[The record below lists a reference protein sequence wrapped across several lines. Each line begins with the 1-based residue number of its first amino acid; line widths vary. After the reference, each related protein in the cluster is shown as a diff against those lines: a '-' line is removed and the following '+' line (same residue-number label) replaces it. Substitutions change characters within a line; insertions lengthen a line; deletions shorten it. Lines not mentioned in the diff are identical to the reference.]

1 MRISDWSSDVC
12 SSDLDKRQFVRSISE
27 IAKQSKSSVIAE
39 GIETEAELQAI
50 RSLGIQYGQGYL
62 LARPTMPPVSVLPP
76 ETLRLFDKGTN
87 PKRPPMNEAYRSV
100 ATVRKILRAVPA
112 VADSTATNDVYDIF
126 QRQAE
131 LHVLAE
137 IGRAH
142 V

>member
-1 MRISDWSSDVC
+1 MIRRPPRSTRTDTLFPYTTLFRSLWSELRPEYVKVDKYFVQGI
-12 SSDLDKRQFVRSISE
+12 DKDAVKRQFVRSISE

-87 PKRPPMNEAYRSV
+87 PKRPPMNEA
-100 ATVRKILRAVPA
+100 
-112 VADSTATNDVYDIF
+112 
-126 QRQAE
+126 
-131 LHVLAE
+131 
-137 IGRAH
+137 
-142 V
+142 